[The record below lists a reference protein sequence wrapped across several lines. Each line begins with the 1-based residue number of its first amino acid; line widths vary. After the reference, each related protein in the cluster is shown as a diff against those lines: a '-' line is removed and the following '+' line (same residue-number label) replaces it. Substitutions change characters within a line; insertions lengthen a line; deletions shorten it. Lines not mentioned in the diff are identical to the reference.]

1 MGGNE
6 TMTKRYT
13 ITDDGVTDNL
23 TKKQYT
29 KIKSGDNI
37 LDTISFTSLIQIVD
51 LLNEQ
56 DQKIKKLKEENRLLD
71 IEDERWVKA
80 SEQDEETINKL
91 NKEIEKLT
99 HELYLEKGSAEYYK
113 QLAEEYFEEI
123 SKLTYKLNKIRDD
136 IER

>member
-1 MGGNE
+1 MGGTE
-6 TMTKRYT
+6 TMTKKYT
-13 ITDDGVTDNL
+13 WEVCEGDGLFYEDGAGIDYDDV
-23 TKKQYT
+23 
-29 KIKSGDNI
+29 
-37 LDTISFTSLIQIVD
+37 VD

-56 DQKIKKLKEENRLLD
+56 DQQIKQLKKENRLLD

-123 SKLTYKLNKIRDD
+123 SKLTYKLNKIKDD